1 MSLLERL
8 LIRQVP
14 KMTRLFIEKETKML
28 LSDEELTEL
37 LRTCGQGNKASL
49 SMLYEC
55 ISTNLNSYAYR
66 YVRCEALSNEVL
78 QDSFIQIW
86 LSAGNYNAK
95 LCKPIT
101 WMRMI
106 VRSRAIDKLRAENKH
121 PERCNDVNLVS
132 TSQPECE
139 LIQAQVCQQ
148 LHDDISSLPKNM
160 QTSVNY
166 TYFHGL
172 SRDELATS
180 LDTNINTVKSWLR
193 RSLISLQ
200 RSHTEEAMDIK

>member
-1 MSLLERL
+1 MGKPMIDEEH
-8 LIRQVP
+8 
-14 KMTRLFIEKETKML
+14 KMT

-37 LRTCGQGNKASL
+37 LRTCAQGDKTSL
-49 SMLYEC
+49 NMLYKC
-55 ISTNLNSYAYR
+55 ISSNLNTYAYR

-121 PERCNDVNLVS
+121 PERCNDIKLVS
-132 TSQPECE
+132 NNQPEQE

-148 LHDDISSLPKNM
+148 LRDDISSLPKNM

-200 RSHTEEAMDIK
+200 TSHTEEAINIK

>member
-1 MSLLERL
+1 MIDEE
-8 LIRQVP
+8 Q
-14 KMTRLFIEKETKML
+14 KMT

-37 LRTCGQGNKASL
+37 LRTCAQGDKTSL
-49 SMLYEC
+49 NMLYKC
-55 ISTNLNSYAYR
+55 ISSNLNTYAYR

-121 PERCNDVNLVS
+121 PERCNNIKLVS
-132 TSQPECE
+132 NNQPEQE

-148 LHDDISSLPKNM
+148 LRDDISSLPKNM

-200 RSHTEEAMDIK
+200 TSHTEEAINIK